1 VKYNSPLKE
10 EHGDALIFGARDMRQ
25 LKETLDTIKKGPL
38 SQRAAQRIDE
48 LWATIM
54 HEAPLDNIHR

>member
-25 LKETLDTIKKGPL
+25 LNETLDTINKGPL
-38 SQRAAQRIDE
+38 SE
-48 LWATIM
+48 K
-54 HEAPLDNIHR
+54 APLDNINR